1 MMHRS
6 KEQGGPR
13 RLEPPWFAAAMIG
26 LTISAMVGGAIALGA
41 GMALGQVPKADK

>member
-1 MMHRS
+1 MMRRS

-26 LTISAMVGGAIALGA
+26 LTISAMAGGAIALGA
-41 GMALGQVPKADK
+41 GMALGQVPTREK

>member
-26 LTISAMVGGAIALGA
+26 LTISAMASGAIALGA
-41 GMALGQVPKADK
+41 GMALGQIPTRDK